1 MNEEIEET
9 HNFSKDFIFES
20 YSFDGKS
27 GKASFR
33 YSFAG
38 GQSFEEVIQYEPA
51 QEDYDIAVLDRALF
65 LAFSIIGTSYLK
77 TFPTRT
83 AIFKYHQIDAQQA
96 DFLNKVYG
104 EGLSQ
109 FAYEND
115 LTRDDLP
122 VFTATTDEEPDPI
135 HYDGDGMLVLQSG
148 GKDSLLVASLLQS
161 AERKFTP
168 WYLSSSEHHPAV
180 LDELGAPLQTTLR
193 YIDTAG
199 LAQAAAD
206 GGKNGHVPVTYIVQS
221 LALIQAILLGKNKVL
236 VSIAH
241 EGEEPHA
248 MIGDM
253 PVTHQWSKTWEAEQ
267 LFAHYVDTYVS
278 PNLRI
283 GSPLRDMSELRVAE
297 LFVRNA
303 WAKYGHSFSSCNRAN
318 YMQGADNSHL
328 QWCGDC
334 PKCANSFILFAPFL
348 AAEDLKEIFAGQDLF
363 AKPSL
368 QETLKGLLGVDDVM
382 KPFECV
388 GEIDELRFAYHL
400 AQEKGGYQPVSFAVP
415 VATFD
420 YKASYPAQDWAR
432 LVS

>member
-199 LAQAAAD
+199 LAQAATD

>member
-1 MNEEIEET
+1 MNEETEET
-9 HNFSKDFIFES
+9 NNFIKDFIFES

-38 GQSFEEVIQYEPA
+38 GHSFEEVIQYQPVE
-51 QEDYDIAVLDRALF
+51 EDYDIAVLDRALF
-65 LAFSIIGTSYLK
+65 LAFAIIGTSYLK

-109 FAYEND
+109 FAFEND

-122 VFTATTDEEPDPI
+122 VFIATTDEEPDPV

-180 LDELGAPLQTTLR
+180 LDNLGTPLQTALR
-193 YIDTAG
+193 HIDKVG
-199 LAQAAAD
+199 LTKAAAD

-318 YMQGADNSHL
+318 YTQGADNSHL

-348 AAEDLKEIFAGQDLF
+348 PAEDLKEVFAGQDLF

-368 QETLKGLLGVDDVM
+368 QETFKGLLGVDDVM

-388 GEIDELRFAYHL
+388 GEIDELRYAYQL
-400 AQEKGGYQPVSFAVP
+400 AQEKGDYQPVSFTVP
-415 VATFD
+415 AATFD